1 MAALPDTSLHDK
13 RWTLVAILGATFML
27 LVDVT
32 IVQVALPSIQK
43 DLQAS
48 FTSLQWVIDAY
59 ALVLAAFILIS
70 GALSDRLGRKRVF
83 VGGVAIFTL
92 ASLLCGLATG
102 PVFLD
107 VARGIQGLGGA
118 AMFATSLAL
127 IAQEFTGPAR
137 GKAIAYW
144 GATVGVGVAVGP
156 LVGGAL
162 TEAFGWPWIFLVNLP
177 IGVVVIALAVSK
189 IPNVRDPDAH
199 HTDYGGLV
207 TFAGALGLLVFG
219 LLRGETLGWSSSV
232 ILGSFAGA
240 AVLAVAFVLVERR
253 QARPMFDLSLFRQRA
268 FVGVQLGTFAIGAG
282 MFAVLPYLTL
292 YLQNVLGYS
301 PLEGGLRMLPLMA
314 MVFVVP
320 LVTRRTTER
329 LPGGLVLGFAL
340 LVSGAGLLL
349 MELVSPTSAWTVLL
363 PGMIVAGL
371 GVGLA
376 NPAIAHI
383 ALAVVAPQRSGMAS
397 GISNTFRIGGLA
409 TGVAGLG
416 ALLQHGIATKLP
428 NASRGT
434 IDAIAAAGARAPGV
448 SPTVARPA
456 FVHGLELVIAAGGV
470 LVLAGAVAAFVLIGA
485 GNLHPAPA
493 ATPAP
498 APAPTAAT
506 PL

>member
-1 MAALPDTSLHDK
+1 VSAQADSSLRDK

-43 DLQAS
+43 DLHAT

-102 PVFLD
+102 AVFLD
-107 VARGIQGLGGA
+107 VARGIQGVGGA

-156 LVGGAL
+156 LIGGAL
-162 TEAFGWPWIFLVNLP
+162 TEAFGWQWIFLVNLP
-177 IGVVVIALAVSK
+177 IGIAVIALAAKK

-199 HTDYGGLV
+199 HTDYGGFV
-207 TFAGALGLLVFG
+207 TFAGALGLLVFA
-219 LLRGETLGWSSSV
+219 LLRGEALGWSSSV
-232 ILGSFAGA
+232 ILGCFAGS
-240 AVLAVAFVLVERR
+240 AVLAVAFVLVELR
-253 QARPMFDLSLFRQRA
+253 QNRPMFDLSLFRQRA

-292 YLQNVLGYS
+292 YLQNVLRYS

-314 MVFVVP
+314 MVFIVP
-320 LVTRRTTER
+320 LVTRRMTQK
-329 LPGGLVLGFAL
+329 LAGGLVLGFSLA
-340 LVSGAGLLL
+340 VSGAGLLL
-349 MELVSPTSAWTVLL
+349 MELVSTTSSWTVLL
-363 PGMIVAGL
+363 PGMLVAGL

-416 ALLQHGIATKLP
+416 ALLQHGIATQLP
-428 NASRGT
+428 NAGKAT
-434 IDAIAAAGARAPGV
+434 VNAVAAAGVHAPGV
-448 SPTVARPA
+448 PPALATSA
-456 FVHGLELVIAAGGV
+456 FVHGLHLVIAAGGV

-485 GNLHPAPA
+485 GSLHPAPA
-493 ATPAP
+493 APPSPTPA
-498 APAPTAAT
+498 TSS
-506 PL
+506 